1 VLSRSRVCASLPYEG
16 LASAP
21 GFYVKK
27 LGLKKSS
34 GSVSDC
40 HMEFAAGDGTVIQ
53 LFESDSAKSEDTA
66 ATFEVADLAKVMAA
80 LRKKGV
86 RFEEYDLPGI
96 KTVDGVASMGG
107 HRAAWV
113 KDPGGNVLAL
123 HQCETKR
130 PRGKARKGGSSRRS

>member
-1 VLSRSRVCASLPYEG
+1 MLSRSRVSATLPFEG
-16 LASAP
+16 LAAAP

-27 LGLKKSS
+27 LGLKKTS
-34 GSVSDC
+34 GSAADC

-53 LFESDSAKSEDTA
+53 LFESNSAKSEDTA
-66 ATFEVADLAKVMAA
+66 ATFEVADLAKEMAA

-96 KTVDGVASMGG
+96 KTVDGVAAMGG
-107 HRAAWV
+107 HRAAWI

-123 HQCETKR
+123 HQCETK
-130 PRGKARKGGSSRRS
+130 KARKGGSSRRK